1 MEWITNMKTV
11 LLTTA
16 TVAAVM
22 LAGFWIVFDLE
33 ECTKEPYQ
41 QNQMV
46 DGCVMQKSGGQW
58 IKTCG

>member
-1 MEWITNMKTV
+1 MKTV

-16 TVAAVM
+16 TVASIM
-22 LAGFWIVFDLE
+22 IAGFWIIFDLE